1 MDGADRTVISVS
13 TAARNSSVFFTA
25 KLLIEV
31 EVAP

>member
-1 MDGADRTVISVS
+1 MVGSERAVISVI
-13 TAARNSSVFFTA
+13 TVAINSSVFFTA